1 MALSGLIH
9 LSDRKL
15 HPGRTKALEVSLLE
29 QILIL
34 LRHHVCLN
42 LAHEVHRH
50 DHNDQQR
57 CTTEVERNVETHV
70 QEFRHQAA
78 KHQVNRTA
86 KRQQQQHLIALASS
100 SFTGA
105 KTSNERTAHFQLLY
119 RFTRVENQSRVE
131 IGKENNHC
139 SVKQCV

>member
-9 LSDRKL
+9 LSNRKL
-15 HPGRTKALEVSLLE
+15 HSGRTKALEVSLLE

-57 CTTEVERNVETHV
+57 CTAEVERNVETHV
-70 QEFRHQAA
+70 QEFRHQAD

-86 KRQQQQHLIALASS
+86 KRQTQQHFIDVARRL
-100 SFTGA
+100 FTGA
-105 KTSNERTAHFQLLY
+105 NTRDERTTLFQILS
-119 RFTRVENQSRVE
+119 RFTLIENQIRVEL
-131 IGKENNHC
+131 GKEYYLC
-139 SVKQCV
+139 GV